1 MHTSDFE
8 RFSADSENY
17 YSGDYIDSDW
27 AVISEYFGREIAK
40 VIYRHQVNDAVK
52 EEMKRIFVK
61 KENGEH
67 LKGGAPKEIIK
78 VILKET

>member
-8 RFSADSENY
+8 RFSAENENY
-17 YSGDYIDSDW
+17 YSGDYLKSDW
-27 AVISEYFGREIAK
+27 AVISEYFGREIATS
-40 VIYRHQVNDAVK
+40 IYRHQVNDAVK
-52 EEMKRIFVK
+52 EQIKRTFRE

-78 VILKET
+78 VIRKEI